1 MRDCNGST
9 KMVYFLGGL
18 GIGAILAL
26 LFAPQSGK
34 QTRDMIVQKAEEG
47 KDYVTTKGRDV
58 VRQAGGMVEK
68 GKETLADALESGKK
82 ALQS

>member
-1 MRDCNGST
+1 MRDCDGST

-47 KDYVTTKGRDV
+47 KDYVTTKGREV

>member
-1 MRDCNGST
+1 MRDCDGST

-34 QTRDMIVQKAEEG
+34 QTRDLIVQKAEEG

>member
-1 MRDCNGST
+1 
-9 KMVYFLGGL
+9 MVYFLGGL

>member
-1 MRDCNGST
+1 MRDCDGST

>member
-9 KMVYFLGGL
+9 RVLYFLGGL

-47 KDYVTTKGRDV
+47 KDYVTTKGKDV

-68 GKETLADALESGKK
+68 GKEALSDALESGKK

>member
-1 MRDCNGST
+1 MHDCNGST
-9 KMVYFLGGL
+9 RVLYFLGGL

-34 QTRDMIVQKAEEG
+34 QTRDLIVQKAEEG

>member
-9 KMVYFLGGL
+9 RVLYFLGGL

-34 QTRDMIVQKAEEG
+34 QTRDLIVQKAEEG

>member
-9 KMVYFLGGL
+9 KMLYFLGGL

-34 QTRDMIVQKAEEG
+34 QTRDLIVQKAEEG

>member
-34 QTRDMIVQKAEEG
+34 QTRDMIVQNAEEG

-58 VRQAGGMVEK
+58 ARQAGGMVDK
-68 GKETLADALESGKK
+68 GKEALADALESGKK

>member
-1 MRDCNGST
+1 MRDCDGST

-68 GKETLADALESGKK
+68 GKEALADALESGKK
-82 ALQS
+82 ALQG

>member
-47 KDYVTTKGRDV
+47 KDYVTTKGREV
-58 VRQAGGMVEK
+58 VRQAEGMVEK
-68 GKETLADALESGKK
+68 GKEALAGALESGKK

>member
-34 QTRDMIVQKAEEG
+34 QTREMIVQKAEEG

-58 VRQAGGMVEK
+58 VRQAGEIVEK

>member
-9 KMVYFLGGL
+9 RMLYFLGGL

-34 QTRDMIVQKAEEG
+34 LTRDMIVQKAEEG
-47 KDYVTTKGRDV
+47 KDYVTAKGRDV

-68 GKETLADALESGKK
+68 GKETLAEALESGKK

>member
-9 KMVYFLGGL
+9 KLLYFLGGL

-47 KDYVTTKGRDV
+47 KDYVTTKGRKV
-58 VRQAGGMVEK
+58 ARQAEEIVEK
-68 GKETLADALESGKK
+68 GKEALAEALETSKK

>member
-9 KMVYFLGGL
+9 KMLYFLGGL

-34 QTRDMIVQKAEEG
+34 QTRDLIVQKAGEG
-47 KDYVTTKGRDV
+47 KDYVTTKGREV
-58 VRQAGGMVEK
+58 VRQAEGIVEK
-68 GKETLADALESGKK
+68 GKEAIADALESGKK
-82 ALQS
+82 ALQG

>member
-1 MRDCNGST
+1 
-9 KMVYFLGGL
+9 MVYFLGGL

-34 QTRDMIVQKAEEG
+34 QTRDLIVQKAEEG

>member
-9 KMVYFLGGL
+9 KVLYFLGGL

-26 LFAPQSGK
+26 LFAPQTGK
-34 QTRDMIVQKAEEG
+34 QTRDMIVQRAEEG
-47 KDYVTTKGRDV
+47 KDYVTTRGKEV
-58 VRQAGGMVEK
+58 VRQAEEMVGK
-68 GKETLADALESGKK
+68 GKDALADALESGKK

>member
-1 MRDCNGST
+1 MRDCDGST

-26 LFAPQSGK
+26 LFAPQTGK

>member
-1 MRDCNGST
+1 MRDCDGST
-9 KMVYFLGGL
+9 RMVYFLGGL

-34 QTRDMIVQKAEEG
+34 QTRDLIVQKAEEG

>member
-9 KMVYFLGGL
+9 RVLYFLGGL

>member
-1 MRDCNGST
+1 MRDCDGST

-34 QTRDMIVQKAEEG
+34 ETRDMIVQKAEEG
-47 KDYVTTKGRDV
+47 KDYVTTKGREV
-58 VRQAGGMVEK
+58 VRQAEEMVEK
-68 GKETLADALESGKK
+68 GRGALSDALESGKK
-82 ALQS
+82 ALQG

>member
-9 KMVYFLGGL
+9 KLLYFLGGL

-34 QTRDMIVQKAEEG
+34 QTRDLIVQKAEEG
-47 KDYVTTKGRDV
+47 KDYVTTKGREV
-58 VRQAGGMVEK
+58 IRQAEEFVEK
-68 GKETLADALESGKK
+68 GKEALSEVLETGKK
-82 ALQS
+82 ALQG

>member
-1 MRDCNGST
+1 MRDCDGST
-9 KMVYFLGGL
+9 RMVYFLGGL

>member
-1 MRDCNGST
+1 MRDCDGST

-82 ALQS
+82 ALQG

>member
-34 QTRDMIVQKAEEG
+34 QTRDMIVQRAEEG
-47 KDYVTTKGRDV
+47 KDYVTTKGREV
-58 VRQAGGMVEK
+58 VRQAEGMVEK
-68 GKETLADALESGKK
+68 GKEALAGALESGKK
-82 ALQS
+82 ALQG

>member
-9 KMVYFLGGL
+9 KMIYFLGGL

-47 KDYVTTKGRDV
+47 KDYVTTKGREV
-58 VRQAGGMVEK
+58 VRQAEGMVEK
-68 GKETLADALESGKK
+68 GKEALADALESGKK
-82 ALQS
+82 VLQG

>member
-47 KDYVTTKGRDV
+47 KGYVTTKGREV
-58 VRQAGGMVEK
+58 VRQAEEIVEK
-68 GKETLADALESGKK
+68 GKEALAEALDSGKK
-82 ALQS
+82 ALQR